1 MTAETPK
8 ELMRQAMA
16 LGEPRR
22 VPVMCQLAIG
32 HTLLQSRVHPVDYF
46 MDNEAYAAGLLAVR
60 ELYDFDGVLIH
71 KPGREPA
78 FTELVTSIDRDADT
92 PRVLLD
98 DGSCVECRRDDDPYY
113 RPADNFR
120 RPDITGLDPD
130 DPLAWAPESFLRWC
144 RHKGTALYRTPE
156 EIPDYWYGC
165 IDRVLAAVGDT
176 HSVHG
181 EVRAPF
187 DHFLNILGMEAGLI
201 ALIAEP
207 DRTRALM
214 NTLTDMAVAW
224 AVAQVRRGCVAIKIS
239 SPYAGAG
246 FISRGQYSQWIVPYE
261 QRVTAAVRRE
271 NAFVYTHTC
280 GAIGDRL
287 DLMIESGNSGVETL
301 DPPPLGTVE
310 LADAKRQLKDQ
321 LFIKG
326 NVDPVGTIFNK
337 DPAGARADVE
347 ATYAVGSVGGQYIMS
362 TACSVPPRA
371 PVENV
376 RQMTECVH
384 AHAK

>member
-46 MDNEAYAAGLLAVR
+46 MDNEAYAAGLLAMR
-60 ELYDFDGVLIH
+60 DLYDFDGVLIH

-130 DPLAWAPESFLRWC
+130 HPLAWAPESFLRWC

-187 DHFLNILGMEAGLI
+187 DHFLNIVGMEAGLI

-207 DRTRALM
+207 DRTHALM

-246 FISRGQYSQWIVPYE
+246 FISRGQYRQWIVPYE
-261 QRVTAAVRRE
+261 QRVTAAVRQE

-280 GAIGDRL
+280 GAISDRL
-287 DLMIESGNSGVETL
+287 EDMMSTGINGIECL
-301 DPPPLGTVE
+301 DPPPLGNVE
-310 LADAKRQLKDQ
+310 LDDALRRTKGRI
-321 LFIKG
+321 FIKG
-326 NVDPVGTIFNK
+326 NLDSVNSLLGKNAESVRRDVRRMVKTAAPG
-337 DPAGARADVE
+337 GA
-347 ATYAVGSVGGQYIMS
+347 YICS
-362 TACSVPPRA
+362 TACSIAPR
-371 PVENV
+371 VEPGNV
-376 RQMTECVH
+376 KAMVETAREF
-384 AHAK
+384 KY